1 MTDESRI
8 VQCPHCEKWLSYQLV
23 KVKCPYCDKTMV
35 FSLPEY
41 EFYEGPIGC
50 EHCQRKSHLKIGGYY
65 TGYGS
70 TTIATTE
77 PHWKHSRN
85 GGYSFTTGG
94 RLLSVQPVIPPELA
108 LRISDKIPHE
118 VRRNLESAIR
128 CLEIGEYQAV
138 AMLCRRCVQT
148 ALKVKGIRDAA
159 PIRMI
164 HAAHQQG
171 VLSELANKQADAV
184 TFMGGKAAHPT
195 DDTLLDVKESDVRQG
210 LQMVRRVLLELFDPQ
225 RLAVF

>member
-50 EHCQRKSHLKIGGYY
+50 EHCHRKSHLKIGGYY

-77 PHWKHSRN
+77 PHWEHRRN

-94 RLLSVQPVIPPELA
+94 AVVVHQTSGPARTCIENLGQDTQRGTPEFGISGQMLGNRGIPGCCHALSPLRPNCSQGQGYPRRRSHQNDPCSTSTGRA
-108 LRISDKIPHE
+108 FRISKQTSGRGYIHGKQICPPH
-118 VRRNLESAIR
+118 
-128 CLEIGEYQAV
+128 
-138 AMLCRRCVQT
+138 
-148 ALKVKGIRDAA
+148 
-159 PIRMI
+159 
-164 HAAHQQG
+164 
-171 VLSELANKQADAV
+171 
-184 TFMGGKAAHPT
+184 
-195 DDTLLDVKESDVRQG
+195 
-210 LQMVRRVLLELFDPQ
+210 
-225 RLAVF
+225 